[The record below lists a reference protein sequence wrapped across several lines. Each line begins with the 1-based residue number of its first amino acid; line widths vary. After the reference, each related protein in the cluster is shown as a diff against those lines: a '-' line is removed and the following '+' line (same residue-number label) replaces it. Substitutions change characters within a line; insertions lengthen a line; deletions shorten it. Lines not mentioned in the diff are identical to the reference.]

1 MVEYLDQL
9 EEKITRLTGRYA
21 SLKEEN
27 AGLVKR
33 AMELES
39 ENRKIKESREQA
51 RERLEALINKIE
63 GMEER

>member
-1 MVEYLDQL
+1 MVEYLHQL
-9 EEKITRLTGRYA
+9 EEKISRLAGRYA

-27 AGLVKR
+27 AGLIKR

-51 RERLEALINKIE
+51 RERLEALIKRIE
-63 GMEER
+63 GLEER

>member
-1 MVEYLDQL
+1 MLEYLDQL

-39 ENRKIKESREQA
+39 ENQKIKEGREQA
-51 RERLEALINKIE
+51 RERLEALIKKIE

>member
-1 MVEYLDQL
+1 MLEYLDQL
-9 EEKITRLTGRYA
+9 EEKITRLAGRYA

-39 ENRKIKESREQA
+39 ENQKIKESREQA

>member
-27 AGLVKR
+27 AGLIKR
-33 AMELES
+33 VMELES
-39 ENRKIKESREQA
+39 ENLKIKESREQA
-51 RERLEALINKIE
+51 RERLEALIKRIE
-63 GMEER
+63 ELEER

>member
-1 MVEYLDQL
+1 MLEYLDQL
-9 EEKITRLTGRYA
+9 EEKITRLAGRYA

-27 AGLVKR
+27 ARLIKR

-39 ENRKIKESREQA
+39 ENQKIKEGREQA